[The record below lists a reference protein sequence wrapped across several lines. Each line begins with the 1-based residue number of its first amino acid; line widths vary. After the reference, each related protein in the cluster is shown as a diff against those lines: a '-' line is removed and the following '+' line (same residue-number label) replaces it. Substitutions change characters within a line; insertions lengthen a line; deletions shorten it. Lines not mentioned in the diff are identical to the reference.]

1 MKKCFTYLL
10 VCHCFHKFVFNV
22 SGTGDDVVDLE
33 NSTPAPAV
41 ATAKPKTK
49 VVDEN
54 ENTASLFLE
63 CEEEPLSAAQKNFHR
78 FVEID
83 GNSPIMAIFFLGA

>member
-1 MKKCFTYLL
+1 M
-10 VCHCFHKFVFNV
+10 
-22 SGTGDDVVDLE
+22 VDLE
-33 NSTPAPAV
+33 NSTPAPTV

-78 FVEID
+78 FVGIEA
-83 GNSPIMAIFFLGA
+83 NSPIMVIFFPGCLSTRHLVLTIFG

>member
-1 MKKCFTYLL
+1 M
-10 VCHCFHKFVFNV
+10 
-22 SGTGDDVVDLE
+22 VDLE

-83 GNSPIMAIFFLGA
+83 ANSPITSIFFLGAEALDT